1 MMIGG
6 NITQFL
12 FPVAKHYSIDRLGWY
27 MYITYWWVLCLQIA
41 GLQREL
47 EQNDG
52 MDEKIRI
59 EISSYKSRI
68 SELQA
73 QIAKLT
79 NQVYLIALP
88 T

>member
-1 MMIGG
+1 M
-6 NITQFL
+6 
-12 FPVAKHYSIDRLGWY
+12 VHVHYLLVSFY
-27 MYITYWWVLCLQIA
+27 LQIA

>member
-1 MMIGG
+1 MS
-6 NITQFL
+6 F
-12 FPVAKHYSIDRLGWY
+12 Y
-27 MYITYWWVLCLQIA
+27 LQIA